1 VVLSVVVAL
10 LAPTVAGAP
19 AHADPQ
25 ADIASKTAEAK
36 RIEAQIEAN
45 GTRISILD
53 EQYNETRIRIAQ
65 ADSGLADAQARIDK
79 ARSEADRIHGLLL
92 GRAAQLYTQAGSS
105 SPFPE
110 LDAGS
115 IQELG
120 ALTKY
125 SDAAAQRDDSLLSD
139 LSAARELLH
148 ERQGELNKVKAKA
161 EADKK
166 ALESQRA
173 SLESAQQKQ
182 EQLLSQVKGEL
193 KRLVVQEQKRREAA
207 AAAAARAAWAAKVAQ
222 QQAARSTP
230 AGGGSSGR
238 SFSPSQPAPNVP
250 PPSSRAQVAID
261 TAKAQLG
268 KPYVYAAAG
277 PDTFDCSGLT
287 MYAWAAAGVSLP
299 HSSGMQYASLP
310 HVPMDAMQPGDL
322 VFYGSPIH
330 HVGMYLGGGVYIHAP
345 QTGDVVKISSV
356 YRPDF
361 AGAARPG

>member
-25 ADIASKTAEAK
+25 ADIASKAAEAK

-182 EQLLSQVKGEL
+182 QQILSQVKGEL

-222 QQAARSTP
+222 QQAARSVS
-230 AGGGSSGR
+230 GGSGSSGR
-238 SFSPSQPAPNVP
+238 TFSPSQPAPNLP
-250 PPSSRAQVAID
+250 APSGGAQTAID

-277 PDTFDCSGLT
+277 PNSFDCSGLT

-322 VFYGSPIH
+322 VFFGSPIH
-330 HVGMYLGGGVYIHAP
+330 HVGMYLGGGVMIHAP
-345 QTGDVVKISSV
+345 QTGDVVKISPV
-356 YRPDF
+356 YRNDF